1 MEKYNFNGYKFN
13 KRAVIN
19 KGKSHNIFAKLSYK
33 KLQDAARELN
43 LPVQL
48 KHKVLLALV
57 IAKTEGRNEIVN
69 VILKSKSQKASVP
82 IDPVH
87 QITVPNHA
95 DSDPTLYSVQ
105 YSSSSSDT
113 ADFSSARTDSADAT
127 MFDAFLAPNESTF
140 AQENAADMSLS
151 LPEPSFGSE
160 NYAFCSGT
168 SDDINIYNESKVCV
182 NSTRSDVVRIP
193 HAIPVTTA
201 LMCCA
206 TSSWNKQ
213 SPEKLSTAALDNPK
227 GNYARRGAEK
237 RSSATDDILLPNTY
251 IMILI
256 NSLLVR
262 EFDNPKGLEHVTI
275 DLTTHN
281 YTDGQN

>member
-1 MEKYNFNGYKFN
+1 MDGPN
-13 KRAVIN
+13 
-19 KGKSHNIFAKLSYK
+19 
-33 KLQDAARELN
+33 
-43 LPVQL
+43 
-48 KHKVLLALV
+48 HKVLLALV

-82 IDPVH
+82 IDSVH

-182 NSTRSDVVRIP
+182 NSTRCDSCNNSADVLRDIVLEQTVPRK
-193 HAIPVTTA
+193 TFNGCTR
-201 LMCCA
+201 
-206 TSSWNKQ
+206 Q
-213 SPEKLSTAALDNPK
+213 SEGEL
-227 GNYARRGAEK
+227 RQK
-237 RSSATDDILLPNTY
+237 RS
-251 IMILI
+251 
-256 NSLLVR
+256 
-262 EFDNPKGLEHVTI
+262 
-275 DLTTHN
+275 
-281 YTDGQN
+281 